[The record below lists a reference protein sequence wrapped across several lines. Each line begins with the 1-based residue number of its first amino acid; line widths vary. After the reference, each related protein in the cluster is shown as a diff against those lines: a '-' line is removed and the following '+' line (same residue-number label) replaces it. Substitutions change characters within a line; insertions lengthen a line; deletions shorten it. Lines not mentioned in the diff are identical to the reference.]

1 MKHKR
6 FEENILIDE
15 AYTNYGQADKNADD
29 KKGQGIA
36 KNFAES
42 LEYGEKKKWFHQVC
56 DIEHKSKYLF
66 SLFKKKA

>member
-15 AYTNYGQADKNADD
+15 AYTNSGKVDKNADN

-36 KNFAES
+36 KHFAET
-42 LEYGEKKKWFHQVC
+42 LEYEERKKWFHQVMC
-56 DIEHKSKYLF
+56 
-66 SLFKKKA
+66 SLVT